1 MKILVIG
8 SGGREHALIWKLAQS
23 PLVTSLY
30 CAPGNAG
37 TAQQAENV
45 PLAAEDVMGLA
56 DYAQQTGIDLTVVG
70 PEKPLI
76 LGIVDE
82 FRRRGLPIYG
92 PTAAAARL
100 EGSKFFTDEL
110 LDRHGISKKGFKHFT
125 DCDAAL
131 AYVREQGAPI
141 VVKADGDAFG
151 KGVKVAATVAEAED
165 FVKRCLID
173 KEFGKS
179 GERIVI
185 EQCLVGPEVSVKV
198 FTDGKTVVPMVPAQ
212 DHKRIGEGDTGDN
225 TGGMGCYSP
234 VPSVDEA
241 LFDQLVNTIIQP
253 TVAAMAAEGNPY
265 TGTLYGGI
273 ILTESGPECLE
284 YNARFG
290 DPETQVVLPRLDG
303 DLAEILLATVEG
315 RLDQVSVKASPQSCV
330 CIVIASGGYPGS
342 YEKGKAITGIE
353 DAEQDPL
360 VKVFHAGTAF
370 ADGQVVSAGG
380 RVLGV
385 TAWGD
390 TFREARD
397 RGYAAVDKI
406 HFEGMYCRRDIGWRA
421 L

>member
-23 PLVTSLY
+23 PLVSKLQ

-100 EGSKFFTDEL
+100 EGSKVFTDEL

-185 EQCLVGPEVSVKV
+185 TRAPNSSTSLAV
-198 FTDGKTVVPMVPAQ
+198 FNNCSAEKD
-212 DHKRIGEGDTGDN
+212 
-225 TGGMGCYSP
+225 S
-234 VPSVDEA
+234 
-241 LFDQLVNTIIQP
+241 L
-253 TVAAMAAEGNPY
+253 AM
-265 TGTLYGGI
+265 
-273 ILTESGPECLE
+273 S
-284 YNARFG
+284 
-290 DPETQVVLPRLDG
+290 
-303 DLAEILLATVEG
+303 LL
-315 RLDQVSVKASPQSCV
+315 
-330 CIVIASGGYPGS
+330 
-342 YEKGKAITGIE
+342 ITR
-353 DAEQDPL
+353 
-360 VKVFHAGTAF
+360 
-370 ADGQVVSAGG
+370 S
-380 RVLGV
+380 
-385 TAWGD
+385 
-390 TFREARD
+390 
-397 RGYAAVDKI
+397 
-406 HFEGMYCRRDIGWRA
+406 YCRGSSILRPK
-421 L
+421 